1 LRIAEETERMK
12 VLEGVEMVRERE
24 VVEEK
29 KRVNKGEEGGKERL
43 VDGRFK
49 NSSFLSE
56 CELILATVE
65 RLLKAY
71 G

>member
-1 LRIAEETERMK
+1 LRIAEETERVK

-29 KRVNKGEEGGKERL
+29 QRVNKGEEGGKERL
-43 VDGRFK
+43 VDGRLK
-49 NSSFLSE
+49 NSNFLSE

-71 G
+71 C